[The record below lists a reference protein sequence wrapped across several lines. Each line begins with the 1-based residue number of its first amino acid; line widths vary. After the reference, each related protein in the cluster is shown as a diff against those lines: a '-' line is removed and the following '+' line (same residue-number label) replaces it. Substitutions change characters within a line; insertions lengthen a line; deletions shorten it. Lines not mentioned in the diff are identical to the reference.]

1 LNFIAKNHPETGP
14 AVMFILFFSTGHKK
28 IPAIMGITLRK
39 FEKTG
44 GANLSGLSLLMKFGR
59 GTRRA
64 YGFSA
69 G

>member
-1 LNFIAKNHPETGP
+1 
-14 AVMFILFFSTGHKK
+14 MFVLFFSTGHKK